1 MSLNLGIIAS
11 SRTTA
16 SGGALLLDTYPGAA
30 AAYSLRKLRTAYTGS
45 CIRVRRSSDN
55 TQTDIGFNV
64 LGGLDT
70 VSLLTFCGISNG
82 FITIWYDQSGNSRNT
97 FQTGISGNPS
107 HASPQ
112 IVISGSLVTINGK
125 AAVLFSTSA
134 FYTPS
139 FSLVSDVSYFMVQKT
154 NVSNAQGLTIGNAK
168 GFGALFGKWNDG
180 KIYLQRVTNSGGFF
194 TGVANTSLTQ
204 SLLEA
209 FTISS
214 TMNIYQNG
222 SLQSSTAPAS
232 FSNTTTTFDSIGYGS
247 SSYSNAY
254 GQEVIVYTSNQTS
267 NRTAIETNINSFYTI
282 Y

>member
-11 SRTTA
+11 SRA
-16 SGGALLLDTYPGAA
+16 SAAPGGSLLLDSYPGAA
-30 AAYSLRKLRTAYTGS
+30 AAYSFRKLRTAYTGS

-64 LGGLDT
+64 LGELDT
-70 VSLLTFCGISNG
+70 VSLLTFCGVSNG
-82 FITIWYDQSGNSRNT
+82 FITIWYDQSGNSRDT
-97 FQTGISGNPS
+97 FQTGISGNPLF
-107 HASPQ
+107 ATPQ
-112 IVISGSLVTINGK
+112 IVISGSLITIK
-125 AAVLFSTSA
+125 ASALFSTSA

-154 NVSNAQGLTIGNAK
+154 NVSNQRGLTIGNAK

-194 TGVANTSLTQ
+194 TGVSNTNLNQ

-209 FTISS
+209 FTIGS

-232 FSNTTTTFDSIGYGS
+232 FSNTTTTFDVIGYGS
-247 SSYSNAY
+247 ASYSNAY
-254 GQEVIVYTSNQTS
+254 GQEVIVYTSNQS
-267 NRTAIETNINSFYTI
+267 ANRTAIETNINSFYTI